1 MLYLLDASVLITANN
16 SYYPVDR
23 VPEYWDWLRH
33 MGQNG
38 HVKIPIE
45 IFEEIKDGPKDLEK
59 DQLFAW
65 FREDVNKKALV
76 LEEEVDLLSVQTV
89 VSNGYAPDL
98 SDDEI
103 EYIGRDPFLVA
114 YALAQPKSRCVVTV
128 EVSKPSKKRQNR
140 HLPDVCKDLGVRS
153 CDPFAFAKNLSF
165 STKWNKL
172 L

>member
-45 IFEEIKDGPKDLEK
+45 IFEEIKEGPKDLEK
-59 DQLFAW
+59 DLLFAW
-65 FREDVNKKALV
+65 FQEDANKKALV
-76 LEEEVDLLSVQTV
+76 LEEEVDLVSVQTV
-89 VSNGYAPDL
+89 VSKGYAPDL
-98 SDDEI
+98 SDDEV

-114 YALAQPKSRCVVTV
+114 YALAHPKNRYVVTV
-128 EVSKPSKKRQNR
+128 EVSKPSKKRQKR
-140 HLPDVCKDLGVRS
+140 QLPDVCKDLGVLS
-153 CDPFAFAKNLSF
+153 CDPFAFAKNLGF
-165 STKWNKL
+165 STKWNNL
-172 L
+172 F

>member
-45 IFEEIKDGPKDLEK
+45 IFEEIKEGPKDLEK
-59 DQLFAW
+59 DLLFAW
-65 FREDVNKKALV
+65 FQEDANKKALV
-76 LEEEVDLLSVQTV
+76 LEEEVDLVSVQTV
-89 VSNGYAPDL
+89 VSKGYAPDL
-98 SDDEI
+98 SDDEV

-114 YALAQPKSRCVVTV
+114 YALAHPKNRYVVTV
-128 EVSKPSKKRQNR
+128 EVSKPSKKRQKR
-140 HLPDVCKDLGVRS
+140 QLPDVCKDLGVLS
-153 CDPFAFAKNLSF
+153 CDPFAFAKNLGF

-172 L
+172 F